1 MSLRKSFLVI
11 AVFLMALVAIA
22 PAASAQGF
30 LPITPQTLNLKS
42 LGAGTLTAIKV
53 TSVQVVNGNLVAS
66 GLATV
71 NTATGTAIGSFT
83 NQALSADAAC
93 PILHLTLGPIHLNL
107 LGLVVNTNQIVLD
120 ITAVSAPGNLLGN
133 LLCAVANLLN
143 QSPVPTSQIAALL
156 NEILTAL

>member
-1 MSLRKSFLVI
+1 MSLRKTLPLLSVCL
-11 AVFLMALVAIA
+11 LALLAIA

-30 LPITPQTLNLKS
+30 VPVKPQVLNLKS

-53 TSVQVVNGNLVAS
+53 TSVQVMNGNLVAS

-71 NTATGTAIGSFT
+71 TTANGTEIGSFA
-83 NQALSADAAC
+83 NQPLSADAAC
-93 PILHLTLGPIHLNL
+93 TILHLTLGPIHLNL
-107 LGLVVNTNQIVLD
+107 LGLVVNTNTIVLD

-143 QSPVPTSQIAALL
+143 QSPLPTSQIAALL
-156 NEILTAL
+156 NEILTSL